1 MKPMSYSVDYRSNK
15 EGTILTRTFS
25 GVVKMADVISSWDYV
40 LSKHLLKKEHR
51 GVISDYRGSD
61 LIVGMEDISKLE
73 EYFCDNPDTFK
84 TLKLAQVIDTTII
97 VFPILF
103 EDKYP
108 EILSKPFSTIEA
120 AEMWIM
126 I

>member
-1 MKPMSYSVDYRSNK
+1 MKPMNYSVEYRSNK
-15 EGTILTRTFS
+15 ESTILIRTFS

-40 LSKHLLKKEHR
+40 LSKHLLKKEHK

-61 LIVGMEDISKLE
+61 LIVGIEDVVKLKE
-73 EYFCDNPDTFK
+73 FLCDNPNTFK

-103 EDKYP
+103 VDKYP